1 MLNVCNKYKTATILL
16 VLVCNTAVFSQEYT
30 SNIAKYWYYRS
41 RLDYFVVPGEK
52 QGESQIVCVRNKT
65 FSDTDP
71 LIGPVWGGK
80 NVDYGQHGKYT
91 GLYWGVLATEYYLLQ
106 SYGRNEE
113 ANRTLSEL
121 SSVRL

>member
-52 QGESQIVCVRNKT
+52 QGESQIVCV
-65 FSDTDP
+65 
-71 LIGPVWGGK
+71 I
-80 NVDYGQHGKYT
+80 H
-91 GLYWGVLATEYYLLQ
+91 GVLNNTA
-106 SYGRNEE
+106 
-113 ANRTLSEL
+113 
-121 SSVRL
+121 